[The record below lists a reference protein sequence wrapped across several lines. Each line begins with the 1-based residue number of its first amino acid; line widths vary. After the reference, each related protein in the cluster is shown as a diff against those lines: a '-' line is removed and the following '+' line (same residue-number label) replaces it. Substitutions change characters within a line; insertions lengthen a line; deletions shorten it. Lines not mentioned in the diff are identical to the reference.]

1 MSMSHCIM
9 LSISLNDP
17 SPINPSY
24 THTEIGPPTIHTT
37 THLHATPDLTKIM
50 FSISLNEPSPM
61 NPSCTPSF
69 IQTQNQNISHHTH
82 CTIIWTPPYPSCMQA
97 TTDLPPVHLGYPV
110 GGCGSVRSRLVLVA
124 IGTCRVAFRQPEPAP
139 TRTQPKLP
147 TRIVL
152 VYQITL
158 PQLLVCIQWYHP

>member
-24 THTEIGPPTIHTT
+24 THREIGPPTIHTT

-82 CTIIWTPPYPSCMQA
+82 CTIIWTPPYPSCIYKQHQVYHRYTWA
-97 TTDLPPVHLGYPV
+97 TQLKDAAVSDRGWFWLPSARADGN
-110 GGCGSVRSRLVLVA
+110 RN
-124 IGTCRVAFRQPEPAP
+124 
-139 TRTQPKLP
+139 
-147 TRIVL
+147 
-152 VYQITL
+152 L
-158 PQLLVCIQWYHP
+158 PQSDTAASSN

>member
-1 MSMSHCIM
+1 M

-61 NPSCTPSF
+61 NTSCTPSF